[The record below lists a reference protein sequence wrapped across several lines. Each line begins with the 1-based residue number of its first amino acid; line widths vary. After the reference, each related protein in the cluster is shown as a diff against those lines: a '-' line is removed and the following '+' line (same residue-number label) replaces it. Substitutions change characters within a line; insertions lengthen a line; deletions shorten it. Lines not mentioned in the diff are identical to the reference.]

1 MLLTGVM
8 FTSVSIDAKS
18 TEEGISEVGV
28 IMGGMLITG
37 AILVFGEQKRFI
49 FELQK
54 HHPQKPAYVKWKIK
68 VGRPEK

>member
-54 HHPQKPAYVKWKIK
+54 HHPQKTSLCKMENKSGAS
-68 VGRPEK
+68 